1 WPATPAWRLSPRLA
15 CPTNPR
21 RMTQRRL
28 PRASGSVLMVRVAS
42 LLELKNGG
50 QELLDRP
57 FRGFSRRGVITDMR
71 VKLDTRVVV
80 SERLAR
86 RCVDQGAFRLLA
98 NRAMSPRLPAFD
110 FRRRFRAKWIIK
122 CMRRGRV

>member
-1 WPATPAWRLSPRLA
+1 
-15 CPTNPR
+15 
-21 RMTQRRL
+21 MTKRRL

-42 LLELKNGG
+42 LLELKHGG

-86 RCVDQGAFRLLA
+86 RRVDQGAFRLFA
-98 NRAMSPRLPAFD
+98 NRAMPYRLPTFD
-110 FRRRFRAKWIIK
+110 FRRRYRAKWIIK
-122 CMRRGRV
+122 CMRRGRVHGQFHILACCVQALKI